1 MSEPEITFEAALGEL
16 EALVKRLEDGQ
27 VNLED
32 AVSYYERGMA
42 LKTFCEDKL
51 RQARLRVEQ
60 VALSSNG
67 DVTTKPFAVDF
78 PE

>member
-1 MSEPEITFEAALGEL
+1 MSEPEITFEAALSEL

-51 RQARLRVEQ
+51 RHARLRVEQ

-67 DVTTKPFAVDF
+67 DVSTKPFSLDF